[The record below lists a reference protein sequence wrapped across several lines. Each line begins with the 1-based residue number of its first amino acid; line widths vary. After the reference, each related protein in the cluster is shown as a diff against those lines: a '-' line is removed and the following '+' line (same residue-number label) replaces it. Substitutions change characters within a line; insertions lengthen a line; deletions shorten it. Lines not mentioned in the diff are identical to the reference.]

1 MYPTA
6 VGCLLFRVWSP
17 DAQNRCG
24 ICGRGFLW
32 QDRAR
37 VRVLLA
43 LLEDVM
49 YESLFD
55 ELRTKQQLG
64 YSVGCSMRETCPNN
78 PIL

>member
-1 MYPTA
+1 MA
-6 VGCLLFRVWSP
+6 ILFPRH
-17 DAQNRCG
+17 
-24 ICGRGFLW
+24 
-32 QDRAR
+32 QDRVR

-64 YSVGCSMRETCPNN
+64 YSVGCSIRDACPKEDSTR
-78 PIL
+78 PPFIEAASVALLC